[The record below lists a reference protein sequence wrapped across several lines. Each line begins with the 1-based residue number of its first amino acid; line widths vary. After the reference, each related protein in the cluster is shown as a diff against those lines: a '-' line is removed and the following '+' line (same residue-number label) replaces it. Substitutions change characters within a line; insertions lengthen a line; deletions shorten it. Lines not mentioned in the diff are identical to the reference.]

1 MSPAVE
7 PIHPGEILK
16 EEFLDPLG
24 VSPNHLAV
32 RLAVPSQRVCGIREI
47 IAGKRAVSLDTAM
60 RLAAFFGTSWQMWT
74 GLQDRYEW
82 QVARR
87 QGLQERIRSEVS
99 PLKDEER
106 KRAQDW

>member
-7 PIHPGEILK
+7 PIHPGEILE

-32 RLAVPSQRVCGIREI
+32 RLAVPSQRVYEI

-87 QGLQERIRSEVS
+87 QGLQERINSEVA
-99 PLKDEER
+99 PLRDEER
-106 KRAQDW
+106 KGAEHE